1 MKRTFDEHDGETVA
15 PFPVQVRS
23 TEYSEGEATEA
34 RSVRCPL
41 SKASVALDHCLGCQR
56 YASLVSRPEGDSS
69 LWCRVPVAAVE
80 GATGP
85 SEWATKLERTPV
97 AEVMTSKVTCV
108 DSELNLDEVAQ
119 VFEKKH
125 LRAAPVVED
134 GGVLIGMVSKSDLV
148 RGHSHDDEED
158 ALDSDSHF
166 PPNCVGVIVDDIM
179 TTDVAKLRETAS
191 LAEAFR
197 MFAARGVH
205 RIPVVT
211 EDDVV
216 VGMLSVMDLVRWMAS
231 QPQDTPA
238 SKSGS

>member
-1 MKRTFDEHDGETVA
+1 MKRTFDEHEGETVA

-23 TEYSEGEATEA
+23 TEYSEGEAAEA

-41 SKASVALDHCLGCQR
+41 SKASETLEHCLGCQR
-56 YASLVSRPEGDSS
+56 YASLVSRPEGDAS
-69 LWCRVPVAAVE
+69 LWCRVPVAALE
-80 GATGP
+80 GDNAPG
-85 SEWATKLERTPV
+85 EWVTKLERTPV
-97 AEVMTSKVTCV
+97 AEIMTTKVTCV

-125 LRAAPVVED
+125 IRAAPVVED

-148 RGHSHDDEED
+148 RGYGHEDEED
-158 ALDSDSHF
+158 ELDQDCHF

-191 LAEAFR
+191 LAEAAR

-205 RIPVVT
+205 HIPVVT
-211 EDDVV
+211 KDEIV
-216 VGMLSVMDLVRWMAS
+216 VGMLSVMDLVRWMAG
-231 QPQDTPA
+231 QPGSDPSST
-238 SKSGS
+238 SGS